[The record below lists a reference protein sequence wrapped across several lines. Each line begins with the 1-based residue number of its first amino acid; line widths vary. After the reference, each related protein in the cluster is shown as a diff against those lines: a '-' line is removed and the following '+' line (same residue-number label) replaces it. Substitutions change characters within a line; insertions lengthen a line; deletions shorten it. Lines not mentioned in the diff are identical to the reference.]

1 MKYTKPQIQV
11 SGKALTSIQ
20 RTRKGGGFFADNID
34 PLNPRYFLTP
44 MAYEAD
50 E

>member
-1 MKYTKPQIQV
+1 MEYTKPQIQV
-11 SGKALTSIQ
+11 FGEALTSIQ
-20 RTRKGGGFFADNID
+20 RTQKGSVSFGDTIQPSSPNH
-34 PLNPRYFLTP
+34 YLTA